1 MRFILENNKKVLN
14 IVTKESAKYSNVE
27 NFKPYIFDFIKSDL
41 IKDNDYLSK
50 LDSALNSSLSQMTHK
65 DRVEKFDFI
74 MQSES
79 NATLTL
85 FFTYSYLANVY
96 KTSRKNGSY
105 PRAKNSANYWENV
118 LI

>member
-1 MRFILENNKKVLN
+1 MRFLLEQNEKILN
-14 IVTKESAKYSNVE
+14 IINKQSIKHSNAE
-27 NFKPYIFDFIKSDL
+27 NFKPYIFDFIKNNL

-50 LDSALNSSLSQMTHK
+50 LDSVLNSQLSQMIYK
-65 DRVEKFDFI
+65 NRIEKFDFI

-96 KTSRKNGSY
+96 KTSRKMD
-105 PRAKNSANYWENV
+105 
-118 LI
+118 LIHERKIVPIIEKMF